1 VIRYLAITRILSC
14 NALPSEILISRGG
27 QAAVQTIGNDVEEKA
42 NPLLALKVRDFRLY
56 WLALVAQVVGQH
68 MFAFTL
74 GWLVFEITGSQAQL
88 GFIHLCG
95 FVPQF
100 TLMLLGGVLAD
111 RVDAR
116 KLIGAAQTVA
126 AIAMI
131 MVGVTAMLGLAQL
144 WHLALGAFLWG
155 LSGAIDEPAR
165 AAFFPRLLPRPLL
178 RSAVPLISMAFGSSR
193 IIAPSIGGF
202 LIAAAG
208 APAAFLVSAAAV
220 STMIAVLFLIR
231 PAHSVARPH
240 GSLLSNFTESLRYIR
255 ANEAFARA
263 IGAALLN
270 ATLAMGFIHMLPV
283 FAKVVLQV
291 DARGLGILVSA
302 AGVGALTGFA
312 SYAWVQL
319 RTSPRSLIVGAL
331 TVYNVA
337 LIGLAFSNWYWLSFC
352 AILVAGLCHAYFLT
366 CVQVMLQ
373 TLVEDHYRGRVM
385 SVFALVWSLMFFSG
399 FLLNVAGSMVGP
411 RLALAGGASIVLAYV
426 WLSLVRATAL
436 KNLVLAP
443 KPG

>member
-1 VIRYLAITRILSC
+1 M
-14 NALPSEILISRGG
+14 
-27 QAAVQTIGNDVEEKA
+27 EEKA
-42 NPLLALKVRDFRLY
+42 NPLVALKARDFRLY

-74 GWLVFEITGSQAQL
+74 GWLAFEITGSQARL

-100 TLMLLGGVLAD
+100 ALMLLGGVLAD

-116 KLIGAAQTVA
+116 KLIGAAQTTA
-126 AIAMI
+126 TIAMI
-131 MVGVTAMLGLAQL
+131 IVGVSAMLGVAQF

-155 LSGAIDEPAR
+155 LSAAIDEPAR
-165 AAFFPRLLPRPLL
+165 AAFFPRLLPRTLL

-208 APAAFLVSAAAV
+208 APVTFLASAAAT
-220 STMIAVLFLIR
+220 STMIAVLFLLR
-231 PAHSVARPH
+231 PSHSVARSH
-240 GSLLSNFTESLRYIR
+240 GSLLSSFTESLRYIR
-255 ANEAFARA
+255 ANEAFAKA

-283 FAKVVLQV
+283 FAKVVLEV
-291 DARGLGILVSA
+291 DSRGLGILASA

-312 SYAWVQL
+312 SYGWVQL
-319 RTSPRSLIVGAL
+319 RTSPRNLIVGSL
-331 TVYNVA
+331 TIYNAA
-337 LIGLAFSNWYWLSFC
+337 LIGLAFSDWYWVSVC

-399 FLLNVAGSMVGP
+399 FLLNVAGELVGP

-443 KPG
+443 KAV